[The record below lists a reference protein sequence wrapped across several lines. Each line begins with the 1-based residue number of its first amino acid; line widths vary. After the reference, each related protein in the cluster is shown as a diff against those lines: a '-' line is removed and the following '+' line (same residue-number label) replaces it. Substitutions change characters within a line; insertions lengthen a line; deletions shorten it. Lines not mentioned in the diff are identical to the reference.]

1 MAKRLTYSD
10 ALRILGGGD
19 SEALDL
25 AEKVAD
31 GGLGLVGV
39 PDLFGMRGALVSKGR
54 QLLEGLGGR
63 LRGESRLTRSEKI
76 QAAHQILVV
85 TSVFEAADEVF
96 TRVGMPFGLDDLE
109 ITSDEQFA
117 LLGARLLELPGPR
130 PSFPITHS
138 GHRRERG
145 TVTVEFAQGAAAC
158 VADFACG
165 LAVAERHGI
174 TPDHLLV
181 RKFRATMAQVVPG
194 RLDENI
200 RRLGAEIPEFGMWLH
215 TSEHERTR
223 EEIGTGL
230 SDLHEQLARISSTR
244 PVTRR
249 RQELTASYQAVLNR
263 PILRSDDA
271 PAGLVLPSLRTAY
284 IPPRGRVTMAHE
296 THNAASDAWWR
307 DFPVQ
312 DDLQTIVAS
321 LITHPRATEYPTVIL
336 GHPGAGKSKFTEM
349 LAAQLPPEDFLPI
362 RVELRAVSPNAPLH
376 VQIEDGLRADLH
388 ASVSWRELAD
398 DADGALPVIILD
410 GFDELLQATGV
421 DRSDYLERVQEF
433 QQRQEALGQP
443 VVVIVTSRTLVADRT
458 RFPPLTTIIR
468 LEAFDDTQIE
478 QMLAV
483 WTSANTRAFGSAK
496 LRPLTPEAV
505 LRYRDLAE
513 QPLLLI
519 MLLIYDAHG
528 NALLDASDDLSHG
541 ELYERLL
548 TMFARREVDKHRPHL
563 GGRDLDRAIEDELR
577 RLEVAAM
584 AMFARGRQSVRAEEL
599 DEDLAVLMPEAAE
612 NPDDADLHGRIAPA
626 HQVLGR
632 FFFVHEA
639 RSRTTDGTSSA
650 FEFLH
655 ATFGEYLV
663 ARMVVAALEEL
674 VEDRARVSRRRSRA
688 LHLDD
693 GELYA
698 LASFAAYAGRDRV
711 VTFLDELLT
720 RRLEEEPALRE
731 EFRELLLELFQEAPF
746 PAANRS
752 FPGYEPLRMPV
763 TSREARYT
771 ANLVTLL
778 ILVSEEPVPLE
789 SLYPDSDDPWRAW
802 RRTVALWRALSATQ
816 WFGIVDFMRMRHLG
830 YWKGE
835 RPFSALT
842 RDHGEPVNV
851 GECVG
856 FELRADSPGDPSTL
870 NPYEVEV
877 PYSTVVSRLL
887 RSTAMRANGTAS
899 RMALLLTPYLRYVS
913 DDLGTWYTSGDQKSW
928 VETHEVLRLRL
939 EPIDQIPETLVTDRL
954 SSYSRLIFRDEP
966 DQVVLT
972 VLRQAVEDLRS
983 WPDQLSPDSRLAL
996 SRMVQKALRGMVR
1009 RQATPPAVWDSFQ
1022 RLRRELLQFVGR
1034 LENEPMDGPRDT
1046 PPSRP
1051 VPIGR
1056 AAASGDDPFGY
1067 PGGLAEPFE
1076 HPGGSAGP
1084 PPDGLG

>member
-10 ALRILGGGD
+10 ALRILGNSD

-25 AEKVAD
+25 AEKVAE

-39 PDLFGMRGALVSKGR
+39 PDVFGVRGALVSKGR

-63 LRGESRLTRSEKI
+63 LRGENRMSRTEKI
-76 QAAHQILVV
+76 QAAHQILVI
-85 TSVFEAADEVF
+85 TSVFESAEEVF
-96 TRVGMPFGLDDLE
+96 TRIGMPFGLDDLE
-109 ITSDEQFA
+109 ITSEEQFT
-117 LLGARLLELPGPR
+117 LLRERLVEIPGPGL
-130 PSFPITHS
+130 SFPITHS
-138 GHRRERG
+138 GSRRKHG
-145 TVTVEFAQGAAAC
+145 SVTAEYMKGMAAHLT
-158 VADFACG
+158 DFFCA

-174 TPDHLLV
+174 TWDHHLM
-181 RKFRATMAQVVPG
+181 RKFRSSMAQVVPG

-200 RRLGAEIPEFGMWLH
+200 RRLGAEVPEFSLWLH
-215 TSEHERTR
+215 AGEHDRTR
-223 EEIGTGL
+223 QAIGAGL
-230 SDLHEQLARISSTR
+230 TDLHAQLARMGSAR
-244 PVTRR
+244 PVSRR

-271 PAGLVLPSLRTAY
+271 PAGLVLPSLRTGY
-284 IPPRGRVTMAHE
+284 IPPRGRITMARE
-296 THNAASDAWWR
+296 NSSPASDDWWQE
-307 DFPVQ
+307 FPVQ

-321 LITHPRATEYPTVIL
+321 LITHPRATEYPTVVL

-376 VQIEDGLRADLH
+376 VQIEEGLRADLH
-388 ASVSWRELAD
+388 ATVSWRELAD

-433 QQRQEALGQP
+433 QEKQEHMGQP

-458 RFPPLTTIIR
+458 RFPPLTTVIR
-468 LEAFDDTQIE
+468 LEPFDDAQIE
-478 QMLAV
+478 QMLRV
-483 WTSANTRAFGSAK
+483 WNEANDASK

-519 MLLIYDAHG
+519 MLLFYDAHG
-528 NALLDASDDLSHG
+528 NALLNASDTLSHG

-563 GGRDLDRAIEDELR
+563 GGRDLARAIEDELR

-599 DEDLAVLMPEAAE
+599 DADLAVLMPEAAQTPV
-612 NPDDADLHGRIAPA
+612 NADLHGQIAPA

-639 RSRTTDGTSSA
+639 RSRTTDGTNSA

-711 VTFLDELLT
+711 ATFLDELLS
-720 RRLEEEPALRE
+720 RRLEEEPDLRE
-731 EFRELLLELFQEAPF
+731 EFRELLLDLFREAPY

-752 FPGYEPLRMPV
+752 FPGYEPIRMPL

-778 ILVSEEPVPLE
+778 ILVSEEPVALE
-789 SLYPDSDDPWRAW
+789 NLFPDTGDPWQAW
-802 RRTVALWRALSATQ
+802 RQTVSLWRALPASQ
-816 WFGIVDFMRMRHLG
+816 WFGILDIIRMRHVG
-830 YWKGE
+830 YWDSE
-835 RPFSALT
+835 HPLSMLSRN
-842 RDHGEPVNV
+842 RGEPMNL

-856 FELRADSPGDPSTL
+856 FELRADAPGDTPTTL

-877 PYSTVVSRLL
+877 PYGTVSSRLL

-899 RMALLLTPYLRYVS
+899 RLALLLTPYLRYVS
-913 DDLGTWYTSGDQKSW
+913 DDIGTWYTDGGGNAW
-928 VETHEVLRLRL
+928 VEAHEVLRLRL
-939 EPIDQIPETLVTDRL
+939 EPIDQIPEAMVADRL
-954 SSYSRLIFRDEP
+954 HSYSRLMFRDAP

-972 VLRQAVEDLRS
+972 VLRQALEDLRS
-983 WPDQLSPDSRLAL
+983 WPHHLSPDSRRKL
-996 SRMVQKALRGMVR
+996 SQMVQKALRGVHR
-1009 RQATPPAVWDSFQ
+1009 SPTTPQEVWDSFQ
-1022 RLRRELLQFVGR
+1022 RLRGELMTLLGK
-1034 LENEPMDGPRDT
+1034 LENHPGEERWSVTPSLPDNHSASSGPIRH
-1046 PPSRP
+1046 
-1051 VPIGR
+1051 
-1056 AAASGDDPFGY
+1056 SGF
-1067 PGGLAEPFE
+1067 
-1076 HPGGSAGP
+1076 PGGSAGP
-1084 PPDGLG
+1084 G

>member
-1 MAKRLTYSD
+1 MARRLTYSD
-10 ALRILGGGD
+10 ALRILGNSD

-39 PDLFGMRGALVSKGR
+39 PDVFGVRGALVSKSR

-63 LRGESRLTRSEKI
+63 LRGESRMSRTEKI
-76 QAAHQILVV
+76 QAAHQILVI
-85 TSVFEAADEVF
+85 TSVFESAEEVF
-96 TRVGMPFGLDDLE
+96 TRIGMPFGLDDLE
-109 ITSDEQFA
+109 ITSEEQFT
-117 LLGARLLELPGPR
+117 LLRERLVEIPGPGL
-130 PSFPITHS
+130 SFPITHS
-138 GHRRERG
+138 GSRRKHG
-145 TVTVEFAQGAAAC
+145 SVTAEYMKGVAAHLT
-158 VADFACG
+158 DFFCS

-174 TPDHLLV
+174 TWDHHLM
-181 RKFRATMAQVVPG
+181 RKFRSSMAQVVPG

-200 RRLGAEIPEFGMWLH
+200 RRLGAEVPEFGMWLH

-223 EEIGTGL
+223 QEIGTGL
-230 SDLHEQLARISSTR
+230 SDLHEQLVRISSTR

-249 RQELTASYQAVLNR
+249 RKELTASYQAVLNR

-271 PAGLVLPSLRTAY
+271 PAGLVLPSLRAGY
-284 IPPRGRVTMAHE
+284 IPPRGRITMARE
-296 THNAASDAWWR
+296 NSSPASDDWWQE
-307 DFPVQ
+307 FPVQ

-321 LITHPRATEYPTVIL
+321 LITHPRATEHPTVVL

-376 VQIEDGLRADLH
+376 VQIEEGLRADLH
-388 ASVSWRELAD
+388 ATVSWRELAD

-433 QQRQEALGQP
+433 QEKQEHMGQP

-458 RFPPLTTIIR
+458 RFPPLTTVIR
-468 LEAFDDTQIE
+468 LEPFDDAQIE
-478 QMLAV
+478 QMLRV
-483 WTSANTRAFGSAK
+483 WNEANDASK

-528 NALLDASDDLSHG
+528 NALLNASDTLSHG

-563 GGRDLDRAIEDELR
+563 GGRDLARAIEDELR

-599 DEDLAVLMPEAAE
+599 DADLAVLMPEAAE
-612 NPDDADLHGRIAPA
+612 TPDNADLHGQIAPA

-711 VTFLDELLT
+711 VTFLDELLS
-720 RRLEEEPALRE
+720 RLLEKEPDLRE
-731 EFRELLLELFQEAPF
+731 EFRELLLDLFQEAPF

-752 FPGYEPLRMPV
+752 FAGYEPQRFSV
-763 TSREARYT
+763 SDREGRYT
-771 ANLVTLL
+771 ANLLTLL
-778 ILVSEEPVPLE
+778 VLVLDEPVRLE
-789 SLYPDSDDPWRAW
+789 TLFPGERNPWHSW
-802 RRTVALWRALSATQ
+802 RKTVALWRALPAPQ
-816 WFGIVDFMRMRHLG
+816 WFGVLGTLRMRHLG
-830 YWKGE
+830 YWEGSE
-835 RPFSALT
+835 PVTVLT
-842 RDHGEPVNV
+842 RERGEPFNV
-851 GECVG
+851 GEAVG
-856 FELRADSPGDPSTL
+856 FELRADISGEAANI
-870 NPYEVEV
+870 NPYEVTV
-877 PYSTVVSRLL
+877 PSGTVTSRLL
-887 RSTAMRANGTAS
+887 RSMALRANGTAS
-899 RMALLLTPYLRYVS
+899 RLALVLTPYLKHIS
-913 DDLGTWYTSGDQKSW
+913 DDLGTWYTAEGRKPWIES
-928 VETHEVLRLRL
+928 HEVLRLRL
-939 EPIDQIPETLVTDRL
+939 EPIDLLPTELVSERL
-954 SSYSRLIFRDEP
+954 SSYSGLLFRDKP
-966 DQVVLT
+966 DRVVLT
-972 VLRQAVEDLRS
+972 VLRQALEDLRS
-983 WPDQLSPDSRLAL
+983 WPNHLGPDSRLKL
-996 SRMVQKALRGMVR
+996 SQMVQKALRGVHR
-1009 RQATPPAVWDSFQ
+1009 SPTTPQEVWDSFQ
-1022 RLRRELLQFVGR
+1022 RLRGELMTLLGQ
-1034 LENEPMDGPRDT
+1034 LESHPGEELWSVT
-1046 PPSRP
+1046 PSLPVNQSAPSRP
-1051 VPIGR
+1051 IKR
-1056 AAASGDDPFGY
+1056 SGS
-1067 PGGLAEPFE
+1067 L
-1076 HPGGSAGP
+1076 GGSAGP
-1084 PPDGLG
+1084 LPDDLP